1 MCAPNAESDYYYYM
15 TRCIQEKNSEFSAS
29 RVIGVP
35 VEHAEN
41 DSDFDAAFENIAPK
55 LTEDLDLVVIQL
67 GENLAVSYYENGGCI
82 RLLTA
87 IRQRCPNARVCWAA
101 SWYTTEQKQTMFKK
115 ACREL
120 GCTFIDTSNLRNDET
135 NGKIGD
141 VITYKNGETSI
152 VETQGVASHPNQ
164 KGMLAIARRICY
176 ELGIIDSED
185 EIQE

>member
-1 MCAPNAESDYYYYM
+1 
-15 TRCIQEKNSEFSAS
+15 
-29 RVIGVP
+29 
-35 VEHAEN
+35 
-41 DSDFDAAFENIAPK
+41 
-55 LTEDLDLVVIQL
+55 
-67 GENLAVSYYENGGCI
+67 
-82 RLLTA
+82 
-87 IRQRCPNARVCWAA
+87 
-101 SWYTTEQKQTMFKK
+101 MFKK

-141 VITYKNGETSI
+141 VITYKIGETSI